1 MTQGI
6 GLSQR
11 AEVCAESRTIYEGR
25 VLNLRVDR
33 VTLPD
38 GRLASREVVEHKPAA
53 VIIAENERGELLLIR
68 QFRYP
73 VHTDILELPAGIV
86 EPDEDYEAAA
96 VRELQEETGWR
107 PERVERI
114 AEVYSSPGFSDE
126 LFIIFFATSLRESPL
141 PCDDDEFIEPIF
153 VPRVEV
159 EAMLAEGR
167 IVDAK
172 TLLGIYW
179 WLYDRKCKKREKIS
193 RS

>member
-1 MTQGI
+1 MTQGV

-11 AEVCAESRTIYEGR
+11 AETCTESKTIYEGR

-33 VTLPD
+33 VSLPD
-38 GRLASREVVEHKPAA
+38 GRLASREVVEHRPAA
-53 VIIAENERGELLLIR
+53 VIIAENADGELLLIR

-73 VHTDILELPAGIV
+73 VHMDILELPAGIV
-86 EPDEDYEAAA
+86 EPDEGHEAAA

-107 PERVERI
+107 PKQVLRV

-126 LFIIFFATSLRESPL
+126 LFSIFYATDLHESRL
-141 PCDDDEFIEPIF
+141 PCDDDEFIEPLF
-153 VPRVEV
+153 VSRAEV
-159 EAMLAEGR
+159 LAMIGEGR

-172 TLLGIYW
+172 TLLGVYW
-179 WLYDRKCKKREKIS
+179 WLYDRRTTF